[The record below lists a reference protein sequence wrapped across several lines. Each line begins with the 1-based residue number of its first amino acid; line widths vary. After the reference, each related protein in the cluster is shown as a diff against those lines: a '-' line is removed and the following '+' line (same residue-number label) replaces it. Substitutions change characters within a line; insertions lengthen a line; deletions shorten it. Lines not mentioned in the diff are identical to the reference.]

1 MKIEFNSDF
10 VNNVKKQ
17 FSKEKVEGRRRN
29 RFKKRNINKSY
40 YVLLIVMVLFFG
52 ANLIRKSNTT
62 AIDESAAP
70 VFSNLETS
78 KETNDVKDTIS
89 KIYSN
94 FSLPVDSNSILSYNY
109 ASGIIN
115 MKVKKNENVYSM
127 TSGVVDNVFLDYS
140 YGYSVVIKYSDDI
153 TCKYSNLDSDAMVKI
168 GDKVD
173 AGTIIGKT
181 LDYSLLDASYLYISV
196 YYKNEAVDITKYL
209 NI

>member
-52 ANLIRKSNTT
+52 ANLSRKSNTT